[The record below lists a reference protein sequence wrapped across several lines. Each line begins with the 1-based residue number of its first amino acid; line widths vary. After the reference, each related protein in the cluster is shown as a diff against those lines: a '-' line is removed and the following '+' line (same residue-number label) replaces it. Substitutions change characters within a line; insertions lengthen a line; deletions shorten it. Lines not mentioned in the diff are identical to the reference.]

1 MKKTLLL
8 LTFVL
13 GVSHSAFG
21 GACASETLD
30 KYAALGVGG
39 CTIGDLTFG
48 NFQYLSSTVAE
59 GSILVNPDT
68 LTPGETGLD
77 FNNFWGAAPGFSVDS
92 AISFTVTCN
101 DGCLID
107 DVVLVAGGAGGTTP
121 GSIAD
126 ASETSPALM
135 GTSLSVGAA
144 YGSPTVLMESDTTF
158 MPVGSLTVT
167 KDIGASGGEINTGIG
182 HGSQISDVSNLF
194 STTTQTSMTPE
205 PPLLILS
212 AGLLGL
218 VPIARRK
225 FLGHF

>member
-8 LTFVL
+8 FAVVL
-13 GVSHSAFG
+13 GLSHSAFAG
-21 GACASETLD
+21 SCTTETLD
-30 KYAALGVGG
+30 KYLALGSGG
-39 CTIGDLTFG
+39 CTINDLTFSD
-48 NFQYLSSTVAE
+48 FHYLSATVAD
-59 GSILVNPDT
+59 GSILVNPDIS
-68 LTPGETGLD
+68 TPGETGLD

-92 AISFTVTCN
+92 AISFTVACN

-107 DVVLVAGGAGGTTP
+107 DVVLVAGGAGATTP

-144 YGSPTVLMESDTTF
+144 FGSPTVLMESDTTF
-158 MPVGSLTVT
+158 KPVGSLTVT
-167 KDIGASGGEINTGIG
+167 KDIGASGGELNTGIG
-182 HGSQISDVSNLF
+182 HGSQISDVTNLF

-205 PPLLILS
+205 PSLLILS

-218 VPIARRK
+218 VPVARRK
-225 FLGHF
+225 FGR